1 VRLYHLL
8 ASQYALS
15 SIALKRLRI
24 SRYND
29 LNDPFELFAGNAG
42 DGNFRRA
49 LEKWKAEF
57 QTTKGL
63 LCFSKKWENPVLWSH
78 YGEKHRGVCLGFDV
92 NDSFAVPIEYSAQ
105 RLPIEFEDDDPSK
118 GLKFDYVRRLHCT
131 KFEHWRYE
139 EEVRLVL
146 GLDEGTNEGGSY
158 FFSFSEDLA
167 LREVILGPLCSL
179 PIEGV
184 RALVA
189 SLYQNVVVRKAAL
202 AYKWYTVVPDG
213 RYEPTG

>member
-8 ASQYALS
+8 ASQHALS
-15 SIALKRLRI
+15 DIALKRLRI

-49 LEKWKAEF
+49 LEKWKLEF
-57 QTTKGL
+57 QNTKGL
-63 LCFSKKWENPVLWSH
+63 LCFSQNWENPVLWSH

-92 NDSFAVPIEYSAQ
+92 NDAFAVPIEYSAE
-105 RLPIEFEDDDPSK
+105 RLPIEFEDNDPSK
-118 GLKFDYVRRLHCT
+118 GLKLDYVRRLHCT

-146 GLDEGTNEGGSY
+146 GLDEGTMEGGSY
-158 FFSFSEDLA
+158 FFPFSKDLE
-167 LREVILGPLCSL
+167 LREVILGPLCTL
-179 PIEGV
+179 PIEGI
-184 RALVA
+184 RALVG
-189 SLYQNVVVRKAAL
+189 SLYQDVVVRKAAL
-202 AYKWYTVVPDG
+202 AYKWYKVVADG
-213 RYEPTG
+213 RYEPRA